1 MEHQNGSAW
10 FVTQCGR
17 PKHLRPTPATTMT
30 SFSSSANPND
40 AHSTKIQVGSQQHNI
55 RQSLRNCAPLSHSP
69 AQEWHDVLLQLMMSS
84 SEAHSPP
91 TLYTTPT
98 VARWK
103 TLFWNLIEPEWFPC
117 TLFLAN
123 FCMVASHF
131 LATPGWTLPRLDRRP
146 QWAQSPPVHDNGTP
160 TDRAQAQQGK
170 SPANAQSSSIQIQ
183 NCGCWMSFS
192 SCLHKREPKR
202 LQARN
207 AQPCTTRRYN
217 ILVSAPDKCAN
228 SWIGCGAMRSGC
240 GSFRS
245 HGWLCTN

>member
-1 MEHQNGSAW
+1 
-10 FVTQCGR
+10 
-17 PKHLRPTPATTMT
+17 MT

-103 TLFWNLIEPEWFPC
+103 PLFWNLIEPEWFPC

-146 QWAQSPPVHDNGTP
+146 QWAQSMTTARQLIGLKPSKENPLQMR
-160 TDRAQAQQGK
+160 RA
-170 SPANAQSSSIQIQ
+170 AQSKSKTV
-183 NCGCWMSFS
+183 G
-192 SCLHKREPKR
+192 
-202 LQARN
+202 
-207 AQPCTTRRYN
+207 
-217 ILVSAPDKCAN
+217 V
-228 SWIGCGAMRSGC
+228 G
-240 GSFRS
+240 
-245 HGWLCTN
+245 